1 MLPHAQVLQLL
12 LLLPFLLFHLT
23 SSSLPPHQSKLI
35 SERIGPLL
43 HLNQT
48 SRYAALFLPVHC
60 SCCIARVTPAIQ
72 SRVNSPSV
80 RIWAFDHNFDGGLM
94 DYPQQLLRSP
104 ARDFIDGIAYHN
116 YAGKPHTM
124 CRSKL

>member
-1 MLPHAQVLQLL
+1 MLPCTCLFSFGALL
-12 LLLPFLLFHLT
+12 LL
-23 SSSLPPHQSKLI
+23 Q
-35 SERIGPLL
+35 
-43 HLNQT
+43 
-48 SRYAALFLPVHC
+48 
-60 SCCIARVTPAIQ
+60 PAVQ
-72 SRVNSPSV
+72 SRVNSTSV

-124 CRSKL
+124 CSSKLQVLNPKP